1 MGKTTLLVYMH
12 FPCINYRPPL
22 PGEPA
27 PYECAVVNGSGAKD
41 LPLHQQQPSPYETA
55 TVTNGVYSLL
65 EPPDEIQSR
74 GQPGGNRT
82 DTTDD
87 QHIYEDADRYVR

>member
-1 MGKTTLLVYMH
+1 MGKMTLLVYMH
-12 FPCINYRPPL
+12 LPCINYRSPL

-27 PYECAVVNGSGAKD
+27 LYECAVVNGSGAKD